1 MAQDPEGES
10 DQLDLTAE
18 QLVSRL
24 YAEAELSYRKG
35 HSLDDIRE
43 GIVRAGIH
51 EEDADQMVE
60 TLSEFLLQKQ
70 SDKARR
76 NVFYGMLWLLGSI
89 GGAAAIFTAK
99 LSLGAWLAAIVG
111 AALGITLLARGIMQ
125 WRAPDAAMRQGPGT
139 DDPR

>member
-35 HSLDDIRE
+35 RSLDDIRE

-125 WRAPDAAMRQGPGT
+125 WRVPDAAMSQGPGT

>member
-10 DQLDLTAE
+10 DQLDITEE

-35 HSLDDIRE
+35 RSLEEIRE

-76 NVFYGMLWLLGSI
+76 NVF
-89 GGAAAIFTAK
+89 
-99 LSLGAWLAAIVG
+99 
-111 AALGITLLARGIMQ
+111 
-125 WRAPDAAMRQGPGT
+125 
-139 DDPR
+139 

>member
-1 MAQDPEGES
+1 MAEEPEGES
-10 DQLDLTAE
+10 DQLDITEE

-35 HSLDDIRE
+35 RSLEEIRE

-51 EEDADQMVE
+51 EQDADQMVE

-76 NVFYGMLWLLGSI
+76 NVFYGTLWILGSI

-99 LSLGAWLAAIVG
+99 LSLGAWLAAIAG
-111 AALGITLLARGIMQ
+111 GALGITLLARGVMQ
-125 WRAPDAAMRQGPGT
+125 WRAPDAAMSQGSGTGNPG
-139 DDPR
+139 

>member
-35 HSLDDIRE
+35 RSLDDIRE

-89 GGAAAIFTAK
+89 GGAAAIFTGK

-125 WRAPDAAMRQGPGT
+125 WRAPDAAMSQGSGT
-139 DDPR
+139 DDPQ